1 MDTYFRTQKIQRK
14 LSNYLYETG
23 IILTSSLKMHTQQSV
38 RIYKVRENPN
48 FNQEKKDKKYLEV
61 NSTRNRQNSV

>member
-1 MDTYFRTQKIQRK
+1 MDTYYRTQKIQRK
-14 LSNYLYETG
+14 HSNYLYETG

-48 FNQEKKDKKYLEV
+48 FNQDKKDKKYLEV